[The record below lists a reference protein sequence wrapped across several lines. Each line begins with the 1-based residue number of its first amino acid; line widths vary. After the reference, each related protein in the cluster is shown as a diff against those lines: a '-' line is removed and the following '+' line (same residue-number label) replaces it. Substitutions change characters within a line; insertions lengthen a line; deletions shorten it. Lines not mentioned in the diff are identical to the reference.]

1 MQSHFSMT
9 PWTPW
14 NRNLYTKTQTPP
26 IDDFCPSV
34 RILNK
39 VSRAN
44 SDGWRANVA
53 QEKYKMRKKTYILAT
68 LSLGLNASMSSF
80 GVWMDVHA
88 DHSTTPS
95 F

>member
-1 MQSHFSMT
+1 M
-9 PWTPW
+9 
-14 NRNLYTKTQTPP
+14 
-26 IDDFCPSV
+26 DDFCSSV

-39 VSRAN
+39 VSHVN

-53 QEKYKMRKKTYILAT
+53 QEKYRMHKKTYILAT
-68 LSLGLNASMSSF
+68 LSLGLNASMTSF